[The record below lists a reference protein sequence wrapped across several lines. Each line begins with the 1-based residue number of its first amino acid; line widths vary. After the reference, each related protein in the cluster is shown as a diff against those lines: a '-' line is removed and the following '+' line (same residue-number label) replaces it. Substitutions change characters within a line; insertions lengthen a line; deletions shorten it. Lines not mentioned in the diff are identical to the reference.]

1 MSTTYGFMGDS
12 DSSGEWFSSVVTF
25 FRNAEKATPTIGQ
38 NDSSGQWFSST
49 VYFDSQVGF
58 ASILGN
64 FNIFIP
70 SNVLFFGN
78 RIPDFYALTGGYTG
92 ATFMKNMF
100 VLNVRGYWDTSL
112 SNPFV
117 GQLFPHAGSA
127 GGPGQVFPF

>member
-1 MSTTYGFMGDS
+1 MPTTYGFMGDS

-49 VYFDSQVGF
+49 
-58 ASILGN
+58 
-64 FNIFIP
+64 
-70 SNVLFFGN
+70 NVLFFGN